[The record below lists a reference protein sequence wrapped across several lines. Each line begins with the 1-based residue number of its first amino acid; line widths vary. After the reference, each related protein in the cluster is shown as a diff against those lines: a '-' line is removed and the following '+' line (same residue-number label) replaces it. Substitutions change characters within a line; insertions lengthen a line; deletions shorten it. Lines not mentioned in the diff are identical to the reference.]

1 MKINI
6 KPFALLVGLYSIA
19 FFVLS
24 FDKKQTQEIKSVQT
38 EQPQIVEKIE
48 VKSNSIQRKKAS
60 KLNSEASISN
70 QKNYTMS
77 MFVNDN
83 IDSIAIEEI
92 QLPEED

>member
-6 KPFALLVGLYSIA
+6 KHIALFVGLSSIT

-48 VKSNSIQRKKAS
+48 VKSNSIQHKKAS
-60 KLNSEASISN
+60 KSNSEASISN